1 MSEESVHT
9 EMPQL
14 RIHYEFIQGSHSQ
27 GGDLAGSI
35 PPILPRG
42 MLPARC
48 MGKMYQRRCMGKAA
62 RHWASQELK
71 KPLLQEPGTREK
83 GPLWES
89 GTAEATALKT

>member
-1 MSEESVHT
+1 MYGEDVPE
-9 EMPQL
+9 
-14 RIHYEFIQGSHSQ
+14 
-27 GGDLAGSI
+27 
-35 PPILPRG
+35 
-42 MLPARC
+42 
-48 MGKMYQRRCMGKAA
+48 KMYGEAA